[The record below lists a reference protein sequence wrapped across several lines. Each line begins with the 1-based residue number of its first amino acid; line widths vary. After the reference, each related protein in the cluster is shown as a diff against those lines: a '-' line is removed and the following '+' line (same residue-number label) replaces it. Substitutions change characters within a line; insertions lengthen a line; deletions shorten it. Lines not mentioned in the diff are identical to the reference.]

1 MSSGPPFQPP
11 VGVITSGH
19 HVWISITSP
28 HTPSPSSEDQCET
41 DTFLHPLLQLLY
53 WMETCSLPCCSLK
66 ELSCEGDVLLGQQP
80 CFLFQTRSNGRGQRV
95 RRELNMSPQ
104 PDHLPSFT
112 WFHKQDRCLPEW
124 TSGDLGR
131 FPATTHFLLLSVPGV
146 FWGHTA
152 SFLWP
157 TLPFAIFVSTDGNLP
172 ESSCLRVSDEA
183 SAAHIRGLLW
193 KQRTQQTY
201 VPSPWEVRVL
211 CAINNKSMSNH
222 NR

>member
-80 CFLFQTRSNGRGQRV
+80 YFLFQTRSKGRGQRV
-95 RRELNMSPQ
+95 RRELNMSPHHVLKSGSLYRQ
-104 PDHLPSFT
+104 RKLMHYSPS
-112 WFHKQDRCLPEW
+112 
-124 TSGDLGR
+124 SS
-131 FPATTHFLLLSVPGV
+131 SVYGGSPGKNIGV
-146 FWGHTA
+146 GCQA
-152 SFLWP
+152 
-157 TLPFAIFVSTDGNLP
+157 TLPADLS
-172 ESSCLRVSDEA
+172 
-183 SAAHIRGLLW
+183 
-193 KQRTQQTY
+193 
-201 VPSPWEVRVL
+201 
-211 CAINNKSMSNH
+211 
-222 NR
+222 